1 MTKYKPER
9 DLPDFAREFKTLSP
23 TALMNHVLA
32 RRNEEITPQS
42 VTMWF
47 TRHPDVEEQ
56 LRKELVEGLPTEQQS
71 VDQSVFQ
78 NGLFSNTDSVRN
90 WIMEMNARELDP
102 MTIQTAVGTLRLICQ
117 GRFPKKNLDF
127 VASGKLC
134 LKHPDRMN
142 MNDALEIITLLREAG
157 VDTYQYKKALKDFL
171 TSKGIV
177 VGKKFTVGRP
187 KGFGKYA
194 KLRASEAQ
202 IQAIIKE
209 VGEKNK
215 TAAVIDEFMLKT
227 ATRKTAS
234 LKAKIEDLKE
244 VGDHAIITVYDKGR
258 RSKYALG
265 KPWDKKID
273 PELLGHI
280 KELIRDHGKFDL
292 LSVCHGLIFEGL
304 DDEKLSKLN
313 HDAIVKYCPEIFARY
328 PTFPPNHFFRHC
340 FAQIMLE
347 RTNWNYAIVGALGGW
362 TPKALEESYGQPP
375 DEVVEEWARTF
386 SLEIKVSV

>member
-1 MTKYKPER
+1 MTKYDPKR
-9 DLPDFAREFKTLSP
+9 DLPDFAREFKTMSP

-78 NGLFSNTDSVRN
+78 NGSFQECASIKN
-90 WIMEMNARELDP
+90 WIQEMNARELDP
-102 MTIQTAVGTLRLICQ
+102 TTIQCAVGTLRLICQ

-134 LKHPDRMN
+134 LKHPDRIHMS
-142 MNDALEIITLLREAG
+142 DALEIITLLREAG

-171 TSKGIV
+171 TSKGEV

-194 KLRASEAQ
+194 TLRASEIQ

-215 TAAVIDEFMLKT
+215 KAAICDEFMLKT
-227 ATRKTAS
+227 ATRKSAS
-234 LKAKIEDLKE
+234 LKAKIEDLRE
-244 VGDHAIITVYDKGR
+244 VGDHAVIRVFDKGR

-265 KPWDKKID
+265 KPWDKKVD
-273 PELLGHI
+273 AELLNHMKAIIEERMNGPI
-280 KELIRDHGKFDL
+280 FD
-292 LSVCHGLIFEGL
+292 GL

-313 HDAIVKYCPEIFARY
+313 HDAIVKHCPEIFARY